1 MSTTK
6 FESIIQRYFEKV
18 YVSMLRK
25 SIDYEDV
32 NTLPNYILI
41 DKKRESYYLAESDL
55 NDSSTQSEIVELSK
69 RVSKKVTDD
78 KLANTIARLIY
89 AYANFSLESASDNIV
104 FDDLSKKASFIISD
118 ENMEAIKSVLDNLA
132 IQYTPVFVKAG
143 YIILFIDD
151 NNFNSLIEFFLD
163 DKLIEPSTKQ
173 ENEDLDN
180 NTDDENI
187 NEDFDDSSENEDNLD
202 LDNLDLNN
210 NDLDDDN
217 DDDNDKNDGSLN
229 TSDLDSLDL
238 NSLDLDSL
246 DNLDANPS
254 SADNTTINNSGTND
268 LNLDDLGLENFD
280 TSNTDSD
287 SSGLDSLN
295 DLDLDSLDLDELGL
309 EGLEDLGT
317 DTVTTSAT
325 TTATTSDIAQPSA
338 DVLAN
343 STDDIFG
350 SNTDTLNA
358 TTDRSTGLG
367 STDSIPFDDDLNNS
381 LANLDELEELANLDD
396 DYLFE
401 VNTSEATA
409 KTKVVETPVEEP
421 VTKSKKPKIE
431 KNKIKR
437 DTQSYPIST
446 FLAFIFMMPA
456 FILDRITAGKLP
468 PFVIYWFTMLTLF
481 FGIYEIPTSHIVEDY
496 YSILSPMINNNIIQM
511 TDTSAIIVTSLSFT
525 QSVEPKTA
533 GELLSNPIISSVGF
547 VASVSTFLYEYQ
559 FAELFG
565 NLIILRYCLAFSVM
579 LMITSF
585 LRAFGFKLYCTF
597 MLLFLTIPYII
608 LLQSKILLVISDN
621 MSFLIANPMA
631 NPPSGLFM
639 IQSLISM
646 LTVFV
651 LPLLIILIYF
661 GFFAIIT
668 PTKPKGVLP

>member
-25 SIDYEDV
+25 SIDYENID
-32 NTLPNYILI
+32 TLPNYILI

-55 NDSSTQSEIVELSK
+55 NNSSTNSEIVQLSK
-69 RVSKKVTDD
+69 RVSEKVTDD
-78 KLANTIARLIY
+78 KLANAIARLIY
-89 AYANFSLESASDNIV
+89 TYANFSLEFTSDNIV
-104 FDDLSKKASFIISD
+104 FADLSKKASFIISD
-118 ENMEAIKSVLDNLA
+118 ENMDAIKSVLDNLS

-151 NNFNSLIEFFLD
+151 NNFNLLIESFLD
-163 DKLIEPSTKQ
+163 DKVNNSSVNQSSNNLDA
-173 ENEDLDN
+173 ENDLESNLDDNDNNNDKNYDQDSPDTNDLDDLDLDDLNIANTGTEDLTTDN
-180 NTDDENI
+180 VDTENLGTDD
-187 NEDFDDSSENEDNLD
+187 FDLDGLD
-202 LDNLDLNN
+202 LDNL
-210 NDLDDDN
+210 
-217 DDDNDKNDGSLN
+217 GIES
-229 TSDLDSLDL
+229 TGT
-238 NSLDLDSL
+238 
-246 DNLDANPS
+246 DNLDFDDFDALSLDDFDASIS
-254 SADNTTINNSGTND
+254 SATNT
-268 LNLDDLGLENFD
+268 
-280 TSNTDSD
+280 
-287 SSGLDSLN
+287 
-295 DLDLDSLDLDELGL
+295 
-309 EGLEDLGT
+309 
-317 DTVTTSAT
+317 T
-325 TTATTSDIAQPSA
+325 TTADLASQPNG
-338 DVLAN
+338 DDL
-343 STDDIFG
+343 TDDIFG
-350 SNTDTLNA
+350 SSNDTLNNTA
-358 TTDRSTGLG
+358 DNNVGLG
-367 STDSIPFDDDLNNS
+367 STDSIPFDDI
-381 LANLDELEELANLDD
+381 LESRLGNLDD
-396 DYLFE
+396 LEDLDNLANFDDDDLFE
-401 VNTSEATA
+401 IDNAEADN
-409 KTKVVETPVEEP
+409 KTKMVDTPVEEP
-421 VTKSKKPKIE
+421 LSKTKTTKSKK
-431 KNKIKR
+431 IKHKK
-437 DTQSYPIST
+437 DTPSYPIST
-446 FLAFIFMMPA
+446 FLAFIFMTPA

-496 YSILSPMINNNIIQM
+496 YSILSPMINSNIIQM

-533 GELLSNPIISSVGF
+533 GELLSNPIISAVGF

-585 LRAFGFKLYCTF
+585 LRSFGFKLYCTF

-608 LLQSKILLVISDN
+608 LLQSKILLIISDN

>member
-25 SIDYEDV
+25 GIDYEDLD
-32 NTLPNYILI
+32 TLANYILI

-55 NDSSTQSEIVELSK
+55 NDSSTNSEIVELSK
-69 RVSKKVTDD
+69 RVSEKVTDD
-78 KLANTIARLIY
+78 KLANTIARLIFT
-89 AYANFSLESASDNIV
+89 YANFSLEFTSDNII
-104 FDDLSKKASFIISD
+104 FADLSKKASFIISD
-118 ENMEAIKSVLDNLA
+118 ENMDAIKSVLDNLS
-132 IQYTPVFVKAG
+132 IQYTPVIVKAG

-163 DKLIEPSTKQ
+163 DKLTDTSAKEESD
-173 ENEDLDN
+173 NLDN
-180 NTDDENI
+180 TIDN
-187 NEDFDDSSENEDNLD
+187 DFDDSLD
-202 LDNLDLNN
+202 DDSNTDNN
-210 NDLDDDN
+210 NDDDLN
-217 DDDNDKNDGSLN
+217 DDDKNDSSDNSDDDSLGVN
-229 TSDLDSLDL
+229 DLDANGLDD
-238 NSLDLDSL
+238 LDLDSL
-246 DNLDANPS
+246 VAETTGVDDLANDSLSTDNLNLEDFDTDAN
-254 SADNTTINNSGTND
+254 NTGTD
-268 LNLDDLGLENFD
+268 SLGLDDLDN
-280 TSNTDSD
+280 
-287 SSGLDSLN
+287 
-295 DLDLDSLDLDELGL
+295 LDLDSLDLDSLDLDSLGL
-309 EGLEDLGT
+309 DDLGT
-317 DTVTTSAT
+317 DTVTSSAT
-325 TTATTSDIAQPSA
+325 NTTNTANIDQSPINDLTNSA
-338 DVLAN
+338 
-343 STDDIFG
+343 DDIFG
-350 SNTDTLNA
+350 SNSDPFNETNGNTV
-358 TTDRSTGLG
+358 GLG
-367 STDSIPFDDDLNNS
+367 NTDSIPFDNS
-381 LANLDELEELANLDD
+381 LSSNLDNLDELDELSNLDD
-396 DYLFE
+396 DDLFE
-401 VNTSEATA
+401 VDDSESSSEI
-409 KTKVVETPVEEP
+409 KVVDIPVEEP
-421 VTKSKKPKIE
+421 TTKSKKSKKT
-431 KNKIKR
+431 KNEKIKTKN
-437 DTQSYPIST
+437 DNPSYPIST
-446 FLAFIFMMPA
+446 FLAFIFMTPA

>member
-25 SIDYEDV
+25 SIDYENLD
-32 NTLPNYILI
+32 TLPNYILI

-55 NDSSTQSEIVELSK
+55 NDSSINNEIVQLSE
-69 RVSKKVTDD
+69 RVSGKVTDD

-89 AYANFSLESASDNIV
+89 SYANFSLELTSDNIV
-104 FDDLSKKASFIISD
+104 FNDLSKKASFIISD
-118 ENMEAIKSVLDNLA
+118 ENMEAIKSVLDNLS

-151 NNFNSLIEFFLD
+151 SNFNSLIEFFLD
-163 DKLIEPSTKQ
+163 DKLVAAPVPLEQTSDNDSIDKQ
-173 ENEDLDN
+173 NVLDN
-180 NTDDENI
+180 DTI
-187 NEDFDDSSENEDNLD
+187 NDNLD
-202 LDNLDLNN
+202 DDTFNLDDTDNLELG
-210 NDLDDDN
+210 DLDSLDVDN
-217 DDDNDKNDGSLN
+217 LGTDNLGL
-229 TSDLDSLDL
+229 SDLDSLDVDNL
-238 NSLDLDSL
+238 GTDNLGLSDLDSL
-246 DNLDANPS
+246 DIDNLGT
-254 SADNTTINNSGTND
+254 DN
-268 LNLDDLGLENFD
+268 LGL
-280 TSNTDSD
+280 SD
-287 SSGLDSLN
+287 IDSLDIDN
-295 DLDLDSLDLDELGL
+295 LGTDNLGLSDLDSLDI
-309 EGLEDLGT
+309 
-317 DTVTTSAT
+317 DTNTTNTLNLNDISDSA
-325 TTATTSDIAQPSA
+325 
-338 DVLAN
+338 
-343 STDDIFG
+343 DDIFG
-350 SNTDTLNA
+350 SNSNA
-358 TTDRSTGLG
+358 FTETTDNNVGLG
-367 STDSIPFDDDLNNS
+367 NTDSIPFNDILNPDFDNFDDFDDDT
-381 LANLDELEELANLDD
+381 D
-396 DYLFE
+396 LFE
-401 VNTSEATA
+401 VEDKEADA
-409 KTKVVETPVEEP
+409 KIKVVETHTDETISK
-421 VTKSKKPKIE
+421 TK
-431 KNKIKR
+431 KIKNDKVKFKN
-437 DTQSYPIST
+437 DTPRYPIST
-446 FLAFIFMMPA
+446 FLALIFMAPA

-585 LRAFGFKLYCTF
+585 LRTFGFKLYCTF
-597 MLLFLTIPYII
+597 VLLFLTVPYII
-608 LLQSKILLVISDN
+608 LLQSKILLIISDN
-621 MSFLIANPMA
+621 VSFLIANPMA

-651 LPLLIILIYF
+651 LPLLIFLIYF
-661 GFFAIIT
+661 GFFVIIT
-668 PTKPKGVLP
+668 PNKHKGVLP

>member
-25 SIDYEDV
+25 SIDYEDFD
-32 NTLPNYILI
+32 TLPNYILI

-55 NDSSTQSEIVELSK
+55 NDPSTNNEIVQLSK
-69 RVSKKVTDD
+69 RVSEKVTDD
-78 KLANTIARLIY
+78 KLANTIARLVY
-89 AYANFSLESASDNIV
+89 TYANFSLEFTSDNIT
-104 FDDLSKKASFIISD
+104 FADLSKKASFIISD
-118 ENMEAIKSVLDNLA
+118 DNMEAIKSLLDSLSV
-132 IQYTPVFVKAG
+132 QYTPVFVKAG

-151 NNFNSLIEFFLD
+151 SNFNSLIEFFLD
-163 DKLIEPSTKQ
+163 DKVTDSKTKQ
-173 ENEDLDN
+173 NNLVTDTNDGADNTLNIDDDLDSDN
-180 NTDDENI
+180 NFNSNDDDNKNDSTDDS
-187 NEDFDDSSENEDNLD
+187 FDIDDLDDLD
-202 LDNLDLNN
+202 LDNLDTENSDTENLAT
-210 NDLDDDN
+210 DN
-217 DDDNDKNDGSLN
+217 LS
-229 TSDLDSLDL
+229 TSDSATDT
-238 NSLDLDSL
+238 LDLD
-246 DNLDANPS
+246 
-254 SADNTTINNSGTND
+254 
-268 LNLDDLGLENFD
+268 
-280 TSNTDSD
+280 
-287 SSGLDSLN
+287 
-295 DLDLDSLDLDELGL
+295 DLDLDSLDLDNLDLDNLSTDNIDVNNSDNDNAGSDDLDLDLDALGL
-309 EGLEDLGT
+309 SDILGT
-317 DTVTTSAT
+317 DTSTSSAT
-325 TTATTSDIAQPSA
+325 NSIDTAGTDDTLQPP
-338 DVLAN
+338 VENLA
-343 STDDIFG
+343 DDIFG
-350 SNTDTLNA
+350 SNDNTFDNA
-358 TTDRSTGLG
+358 TDNPIGLG
-367 STDSIPFDDDLNNS
+367 STDSIPFDDIIDS
-381 LANLDELEELANLDD
+381 SFDNLDELDELSNLDD
-396 DYLFE
+396 DADLYE
-401 VNTSEATA
+401 VEDAEAKS
-409 KTKVVETPVEEP
+409 KTKVVDTPIEEP
-421 VTKSKKPKIE
+421 VTKN
-431 KNKIKR
+431 KNKTKSKNIKIKK
-437 DTQSYPIST
+437 DTPSYPIST
-446 FLAFIFMMPA
+446 FLAFVFMMPA

-496 YSILSPMINNNIIQM
+496 YSILSPEINNNIIQM

-559 FAELFG
+559 FAEFFG

-585 LRAFGFKLYCTF
+585 LRSFGFKLYCTF

-608 LLQSKILLVISDN
+608 LLQSKILLIISDN